1 MPYTF
6 AEPIDLISAPN
17 VVPSLALPAVPFVA
31 YNPLLAKYVK
41 LFSHSTLTPFVIVI
55 QSTPGVMNVAEWK
68 SILASLVL
76 DPVDAPSIKAP
87 LPASP

>member
-17 VVPSLALPAVPFVA
+17 VVLSFALPNVPFVA
-31 YNPLLAKYVK
+31 YNPLLAKYVNE
-41 LFSHSTLTPFVIVI
+41 LSHSTLTPFVIVI
-55 QSTPGVMNVAEWK
+55 ASTPGVIKVAEWK

-76 DPVDAPSIKAP
+76 DPVVAPSIKAP